1 MGLMISMVLGGIFI
15 IWFRN
20 SFKKDLGLS
29 EWMNHSEVH
38 LNLYRVIFV
47 LSFISFSNFRII
59 YSRLFNKSSFSCFIY
74 KAGSLLSANITLT
87 IIHIIFSILPLVFL
101 SAYIIFIKKS
111 YDQTLISAIDSLLLD
126 IIMIILLII
135 DAATKDE
142 KYFLDFL

>member
-1 MGLMISMVLGGIFI
+1 
-15 IWFRN
+15 
-20 SFKKDLGLS
+20 
-29 EWMNHSEVH
+29 MNHSEVH
-38 LNLYRVIFV
+38 LNLYRVIFA